1 MVRHF
6 GLKLSGDASVAV
18 ELAAKGVP
26 YLTMDSHQLWW
37 ETAIR
42 HADISDAWLTKL
54 VIGRVAQ
61 KMATKYG
68 KKEVA
73 KKAA

>member
-6 GLKLSGDASVAV
+6 GLQLTGDALVAV

-26 YLTMDSHQLWW
+26 YLDMDSHPLWW
-37 ETAIR
+37 ETANR
-42 HADISDAWLTKL
+42 HAAISDAWLTKL

-61 KMATKYG
+61 KLATKYG
-68 KKEVA
+68 KKVVTDKEA
-73 KKAA
+73 